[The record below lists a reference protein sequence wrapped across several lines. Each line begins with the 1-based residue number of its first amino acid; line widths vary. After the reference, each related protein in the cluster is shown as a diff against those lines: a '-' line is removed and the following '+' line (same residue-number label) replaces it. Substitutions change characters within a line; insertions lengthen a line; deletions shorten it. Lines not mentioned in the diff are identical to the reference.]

1 MCKCRSAQCR
11 CSSLQP
17 GRRCCCSSRSSA
29 YLPHQ
34 GRVEVAKK
42 QQQQGLCCRGRQG
55 PPPGFPSPRPHWS
68 RPVLPGWVAADT
80 AGGGTSA
87 ILRSAKSPLSRS
99 AGPNRGEFKLQLMR
113 AKRHGPAWDT
123 LLYQIKTQFIFQSN
137 RRRLSK
143 QACRAGASSA
153 KTKRVWWDGLQRN
166 GGSTLRNS
174 TKHQECEVQYS
185 IVQNSAQL
193 YTPVYFCTVSEEPAL

>member
-99 AGPNRGEFKLQLMR
+99 AGPNRGEFELQLR
-113 AKRHGPAWDT
+113 EAKHPLGTRLGHIFISNQSAIAFS
-123 LLYQIKTQFIFQSN
+123 IKPQETFKAGVPGGGQLCENEAGLVGRSAAQ
-137 RRRLSK
+137 RRL
-143 QACRAGASSA
+143 
-153 KTKRVWWDGLQRN
+153 
-166 GGSTLRNS
+166 
-174 TKHQECEVQYS
+174 HF
-185 IVQNSAQL
+185 AQL
-193 YTPVYFCTVSEEPAL
+193 YKTPRVLSTV

>member
-34 GRVEVAKK
+34 QGRVEVAKK
-42 QQQQGLCCRGRQG
+42 QQQGLCCRGRQG

-99 AGPNRGEFKLQLMR
+99 AGPNRGEFELQLMR
-113 AKRHGPAWDT
+113 AKHPPRTCLGHT
-123 LLYQIKTQFIFQSN
+123 LISNQNAIYFSIKPQETFKAGVPGGGQLCENEAGLVGRSAAQ
-137 RRRLSK
+137 RRL
-143 QACRAGASSA
+143 
-153 KTKRVWWDGLQRN
+153 
-166 GGSTLRNS
+166 
-174 TKHQECEVQYS
+174 HF
-185 IVQNSAQL
+185 AQL
-193 YTPVYFCTVSEEPAL
+193 YKTPRVLSTV

>member
-1 MCKCRSAQCR
+1 MRVNPVVVCALLCSVLYVSPAEGYSAQHQFLLLYCAGTICLFSEFLTRTSTSSSLQKIEGNQVNRRVCKCRSAQCR

-34 GRVEVAKK
+34 GRVEVAK

-68 RPVLPGWVAADT
+68 RPVLPGWVSADT
-80 AGGGTSA
+80 AGEGTSA

-113 AKRHGPAWDT
+113 AKHPLGTRYGHT
-123 LLYQIKTQFIFQSN
+123 
-137 RRRLSK
+137 
-143 QACRAGASSA
+143 
-153 KTKRVWWDGLQRN
+153 
-166 GGSTLRNS
+166 
-174 TKHQECEVQYS
+174 
-185 IVQNSAQL
+185 
-193 YTPVYFCTVSEEPAL
+193 